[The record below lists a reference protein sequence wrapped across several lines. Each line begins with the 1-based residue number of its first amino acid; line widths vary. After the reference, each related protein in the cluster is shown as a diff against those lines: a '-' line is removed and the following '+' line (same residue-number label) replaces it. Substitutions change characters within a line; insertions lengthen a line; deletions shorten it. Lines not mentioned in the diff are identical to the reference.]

1 MARLVHAD
9 TALRKGLLMVALIV
23 LLVASMRQSA
33 MADIKR
39 NSGSSHPIRG
49 VWLTNIASQA
59 LYSRKNIREAVT
71 LCSELGFNT
80 IFVVT
85 WNRSYTLYPSAILKA
100 VTGKTIDPDFEGRD
114 PLQELIEEAREK
126 NINVHAWFE
135 FGFASSYKDKT
146 GGAILQ
152 AKPLWASRDS
162 NGNITEKNGFQWM
175 NAFHPE
181 VQGFVKSLVLEVVK
195 KYEVAGIQG
204 DDRLPAL
211 PSNGGYDAYTVS
223 LYKQEHEGAL
233 PPQNEKDYDWIKW
246 RSHRLNLFLKDM
258 VSEVRAMKPQL
269 IVSMAPSIY
278 PWSEENYLQDWPTWL
293 SMGLVD
299 VIIPQI
305 YRYDFLSYQKEIDK
319 ILNGQLGAFGKSHF
333 YPGILLQVDE
343 YTADASL
350 LAQLIDYNRQMGVQ
364 GEVFFF
370 YEGIKKNEPFFKARY
385 KKEKLK

>member
-1 MARLVHAD
+1 MASLCNRTNWLSNAVLV
-9 TALRKGLLMVALIV
+9 TGLLVQLQAC
-23 LLVASMRQSA
+23 
-33 MADIKR
+33 MAKPV
-39 NSGSSHPIRG
+39 GSNNDSFATETIRG

-59 LYSRKNIREAVT
+59 LYSRNNIREAVA

-85 WNRSYTLYPSAILKA
+85 WNRSYTLYPSAVLKA

-126 NINVHAWFE
+126 KIKIHAWFE
-135 FGFASSYKDKT
+135 FGFASSYKDET

-152 AKPLWASRDS
+152 RKPEWASRDI

-195 KYEVAGIQG
+195 KYDVAGIQG

-211 PSNGGYDAYTVS
+211 PSNGGYDAYTSS
-223 LYKQEHEGAL
+223 LYKQEHNGTP
-233 PPQNEKDYDWIKW
+233 PPQNEKDYEWIKW
-246 RSHRLNLFLKDM
+246 RSQRLNLFLKDM
-258 VSEVRAMKPQL
+258 VSEVKALKPHL
-269 IVSMAPSIY
+269 IISMAPSIY

-305 YRYDFLSYQKEIDK
+305 YRYEFAAYQKEFDK
-319 ILNGQLGAFGKSHF
+319 ILNGQLGKFEKSRF
-333 YPGILLQVDE
+333 YPGILLQVDD
-343 YTADASL
+343 YTAGEGM
-350 LAQLIDYNRQMGVQ
+350 LAQVLDHNRKNGVQ

-370 YEGIKKNEPFFKARY
+370 YEGIKKNKAFFKARY
-385 KKEKLK
+385 KERKRK